1 MNYTVSSRNNGLELW
16 VNYHGKLTAS
26 DIDAAWEE
34 RLQDKEVFSN
44 ARFLVADYSE
54 ASMAGI
60 SMEELR
66 RLAEWPE
73 IAMQF
78 NPDVTMVILQT
89 EDLNYGLS
97 RVWHA
102 HSGFDRLTWRVVF
115 VKTAEDLEAYLEHH
129 AV

>member
-1 MNYTVSSRNNGLELW
+1 MKYKISSWKNGLELW
-16 VNYHGKLTAS
+16 VTYHGELSAS
-26 DIDAAWEE
+26 DIDAAWEQ
-34 RLQDKEVFSN
+34 RLQDKQIFAH
-44 ARFLVADYSE
+44 ARVLVADYSE

-73 IAMQF
+73 IAMSF

-97 RVWHA
+97 RIWHA
-102 HSGFDRLTWRVVF
+102 HSGFDQLTWRVVF
-115 VKTAEDLEAYLEHH
+115 VKTRE
-129 AV
+129 